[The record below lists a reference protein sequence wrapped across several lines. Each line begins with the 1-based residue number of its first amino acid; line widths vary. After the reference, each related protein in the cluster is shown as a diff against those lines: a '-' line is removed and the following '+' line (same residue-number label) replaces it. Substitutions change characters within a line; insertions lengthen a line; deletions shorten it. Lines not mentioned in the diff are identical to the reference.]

1 MIERSPTDP
10 KISRQLCSRGLVDY
24 LILLRLMEGK
34 VTFYLLPAVKRN
46 KEVLFK
52 LLRLDRSRQQLD

>member
-1 MIERSPTDP
+1 M
-10 KISRQLCSRGLVDY
+10 VDY

-34 VTFYLLPAVKRN
+34 VTFYLLTAVKRN

>member
-1 MIERSPTDP
+1 M
-10 KISRQLCSRGLVDY
+10 VDY
-24 LILLRLMEGK
+24 LMLLRLMEGK

>member
-1 MIERSPTDP
+1 M
-10 KISRQLCSRGLVDY
+10 VDY
-24 LILLRLMEGK
+24 MILLRLKKGK
-34 VTFYLLPAVKRN
+34 VTFYLLPVVKRK

>member
-1 MIERSPTDP
+1 M
-10 KISRQLCSRGLVDY
+10 VDY

-52 LLRLDRSRQQLD
+52 LLRPEEMKVELDRSRQELD

>member
-1 MIERSPTDP
+1 MIRDCV
-10 KISRQLCSRGLVDY
+10 LCSRGMVDY

>member
-10 KISRQLCSRGLVDY
+10 KISWQLCSRGLVDY
-24 LILLRLMEGK
+24 LILLRLKEGK
-34 VTFYLLPAVKRN
+34 VTFYLLPVVKMN

-52 LLRLDRSRQQLD
+52 LLRRR